1 MKEKPGPLILQATAL
16 TARPLINVN
25 YAILVLSFLS
35 TVAPNCYQLS
45 FSCLMTEILL
55 VGLGYSSGQLR
66 TCTYYTSDIQDVI
79 KDVVSVSAT
88 IKRIYFQ

>member
-1 MKEKPGPLILQATAL
+1 MREKTGPLILQATAL

-25 YAILVLSFLS
+25 YAILVFSFAS
-35 TVAPNCYQLS
+35 TVAPNCYQPL

-55 VGLGYSSGQLR
+55 VGLGYCSGQLS
-66 TCTYYTSDIQDVI
+66 TCTYYISDIQDVI
-79 KDVVSVSAT
+79 KDDVSVSAT